1 MGRGHHLHQHDV
13 VAVVF
18 VGEAV
23 VEFWVGEGL
32 GGSSRL
38 LTAILPLEAVRSQVN
53 NISAEV
59 GDTLRSEMEGEGDT
73 GDGERRGG
81 EGERRRE

>member
-23 VEFWVGEGL
+23 VEVWVGEGL

-38 LTAILPLEAVRSQVN
+38 LTAILPPEAVRSQVN
-53 NISAEV
+53 HISAEV
-59 GDTLRSEMEGEGDT
+59 GDTPRSEMEGEGDT
-73 GDGERRGG
+73 GDGERCGG
-81 EGERRRE
+81 EGERRKE